1 MLWIL
6 LLGFLV
12 MQLFGWLFAKGLLWL
27 LPHSLNRTTRRA
39 VWALVFGI
47 GNGLFFILF
56 FHLSSILFR
65 LLALWLVVLLYGVL
79 SMLAAWSAGPAR
91 IGGRAVFRPV
101 RAVALQ
107 CLHAGGAALCR
118 AHWQAFG

>member
-12 MQLFGWLFAKGLLWL
+12 MQLFDWLFAKGLLWL
-27 LPHSLNRTTRRA
+27 LPNSLGRTARRA
-39 VWALVFGI
+39 VWMLVFGI

-65 LLALWLVVLLYGVL
+65 LLTLWLVVLLYGVL
-79 SMLAAWSAGPAR
+79 TMLAVWSAGRLLA
-91 IGGRAVFRPV
+91 
-101 RAVALQ
+101 
-107 CLHAGGAALCR
+107 
-118 AHWQAFG
+118 